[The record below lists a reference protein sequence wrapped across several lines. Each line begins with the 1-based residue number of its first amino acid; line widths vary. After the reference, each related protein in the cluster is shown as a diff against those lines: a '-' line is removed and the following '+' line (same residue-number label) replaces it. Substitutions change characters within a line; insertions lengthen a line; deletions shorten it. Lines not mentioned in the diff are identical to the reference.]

1 MTRRASTSPCRS
13 RHPQNGGTT
22 TVFLRKRFGTTS
34 IKTVRASPWC
44 AKTQQVQSGV
54 ANLSDWVPLLA
65 LDNPSYCAGTQK
77 SLGTGNNSAKTF
89 TGSVILQSNNPV
101 AVPPGSIR
109 VVAGLAYVTDNGSGV
124 LGGPGGSGT
133 INYQNGSIS
142 VTFNQAPANGVQILV
157 EETMQAAIT
166 QMMQNSDNARTDMFM
181 HRYGISTL
189 AKFANSIGMSETLIR
204 GYIDCP
210 GQPNILTVQDAAH
223 IYEGLATARLLP
235 AANVQ
240 SLFSMMAGKNYDFSA
255 IWASLQKIIQ
265 QEAAALALS
274 PQKIASFTSAVQLS
288 QKSGG
293 YSWSGG
299 NTAIDGNAVYSSGG
313 NCGWIKIPS
322 CNGQTQTSTQYV
334 CAYLGELTVQNPTTW
349 NAMGAGPRSSA
360 RQSGQH
366 WRPGPPAGSRS

>member
-1 MTRRASTSPCRS
+1 
-13 RHPQNGGTT
+13 
-22 TVFLRKRFGTTS
+22 
-34 IKTVRASPWC
+34 
-44 AKTQQVQSGV
+44 
-54 ANLSDWVPLLA
+54 
-65 LDNPSYCAGTQK
+65 
-77 SLGTGNNSAKTF
+77 
-89 TGSVILQSNNPV
+89 VILQSNNP
-101 AVPPGSIR
+101 AAALPGSIR
-109 VVAGLAYVTDNGSGV
+109 VVTGLAYVTDNGSGV

-223 IYEGLATARLLP
+223 IYEGLATA
-235 AANVQ
+235 ATNVQ
-240 SLFSMMAGKNYDFSA
+240 SLFSMMAGKNYDFSG

-299 NTAIDGNAVYSSGG
+299 NTAIDENTVYSSGG
-313 NCGWIKIPS
+313 NCGWIKIP
-322 CNGQTQTSTQYV
+322 
-334 CAYLGELTVQNPTTW
+334 
-349 NAMGAGPRSSA
+349 
-360 RQSGQH
+360 
-366 WRPGPPAGSRS
+366 